1 MSGPMIFTRRRFL
14 QQTGALGAL
23 AMASSMERLGLASAA
38 AQAPGYKALVCVFL
52 FGGNDSNSMV
62 IPITNYAQ
70 YDAVRPL
77 ASNVQVPLAAL
88 QPITPTNTGGLV
100 YGLNPAFTTVNANPS
115 LQGLFS
121 VGKLAVV
128 VNAGSLTR
136 PMTRAEYR
144 SNLVPKPS
152 NLFSHSDQQQQGMSS
167 ILQAS
172 TLTGINGWGGR
183 VGDKV
188 AGMNPP
194 TATPMSMS
202 FSGTQ
207 TFGTGVQVR
216 TLALPTGGA
225 FGFTGDNLSALPGT
239 VAYERAAARAEL
251 LAAGDASAMVGASQ
265 VNAIVAQNASA
276 KISPIL
282 TGTGSAAITG
292 PFAGMNSSLANQ
304 LRAVAK
310 VIEARATLQ
319 HNRQIFFVSIG
330 GFDTHSGQ
338 GTTNVGAG
346 LPSLY
351 QQIGQALG
359 AFYRSTELMGV
370 VNNVTTFTLTDFN
383 RTFKPNGQGTDH
395 AWGGHHFVMGG
406 SVVGNR
412 FYGQYPDL
420 ILGGNN
426 DTDTAGRWIP
436 TTGFDQYGATLG
448 RWFGV
453 PDVDLPQVFP
463 NLSRFPVSNLGFLG

>member
-1 MSGPMIFTRRRFL
+1 
-14 QQTGALGAL
+14 
-23 AMASSMERLGLASAA
+23 
-38 AQAPGYKALVCVFL
+38 
-52 FGGNDSNSMV
+52 
-62 IPITNYAQ
+62 
-70 YDAVRPL
+70 
-77 ASNVQVPLAAL
+77 
-88 QPITPTNTGGLV
+88 
-100 YGLNPAFTTVNANPS
+100 
-115 LQGLFS
+115 
-121 VGKLAVV
+121 
-128 VNAGSLTR
+128 
-136 PMTRAEYR
+136 MTRAEYR

-216 TLALPTGGA
+216 TLALPTGGT
-225 FGFTGDNLSALPGT
+225 FGFTGDNLAALPGS

-370 VNNVTTFTLTDFN
+370 VNNVTTFTLSDFN

-406 SVVGNR
+406 SVVGGR

-436 TTGFDQYGATLG
+436 TTAFDQYGATLG

-453 PDVDLPQVFP
+453 PDVDLAAGVSQPQQVPGPEPRASSAESARRFGGSHGDP
-463 NLSRFPVSNLGFLG
+463 RRVRGFFFRGRRERSDAAAAPCPGAGPSAASGCPRRRSTCPTRAGCSRACGSWSGRSRAAGCSRRSWCRDRRNRIRAPRASRAVPAAAFRSASRRASTSSGTRPAP

>member
-14 QQTGALGAL
+14 QQTAALGAL
-23 AMASSMERLGLASAA
+23 SMAGSLEQLGLASAA

-62 IPITNYAQ
+62 IPVTNYAQ
-70 YDAVRPL
+70 YDAVRPA
-77 ASNVQVPLAAL
+77 ASNVNVPLATL
-88 QPITPTNTGGLV
+88 QQITPANGGGLV
-100 YGLNPAFTTVNANPS
+100 FGLNPAFTSINGNPT
-115 LQGLFS
+115 LQGLFGA
-121 VGKLAVV
+121 GKLAVV
-128 VNAGSLTR
+128 VNAGSLTQ
-136 PMTRAEYR
+136 PMTRTEYR
-144 SNLVPKPS
+144 SSTVPKPA

-167 ILQAS
+167 ILLAS

-188 AGMNPP
+188 ASMNPA

-216 TLALPTGGA
+216 TLALPTGGN
-225 FGFTGDNLSALPGT
+225 FGFTGDNLAALPGS
-239 VAYERAAARAEL
+239 VQYERAAARAAL

-265 VNAIVAQNASA
+265 VNAVVAQNASS
-276 KISPIL
+276 KINPIL
-282 TGTGSAAITG
+282 TGAGSAAITG

-310 VIEARATLQ
+310 VIEARSTLQ

-346 LPSLY
+346 LPALY

-370 VNNVTTFTLTDFN
+370 ASNVTTFTLSDFN
-383 RTFKPNGQGTDH
+383 RTFKPNGAGTDH
-395 AWGGHHFVMGG
+395 AWGGHQFVMGG
-406 SVVGNR
+406 GVVGGN
-412 FYGQYPDL
+412 FYGQFPDL
-420 ILGGNN
+420 TLGGAS
-426 DTDTAGRWIP
+426 DTDSAGRWIP
-436 TTGFDQYGATLG
+436 TTALDQYGATLG

-463 NLSRFPVSNLGFLG
+463 NLNKFPAPYLAFMG